1 MSMSKLR
8 VLLSGI
14 LLGVMV
20 ANLSGCV
27 VAEPRE
33 GYYDHD
39 HHRWYHEHAWH
50 PCEEPGAHCG

>member
-1 MSMSKLR
+1 MSKLR
-8 VLLSGI
+8 VFLSSI

-20 ANLSGCV
+20 MNLAGCV

-39 HHRWYHEHAWH
+39 HHRYWHEHGWH
-50 PCEEPGAHCG
+50 NCGPDHDEHCG

>member
-1 MSMSKLR
+1 MAKMR
-8 VLLSGI
+8 VLIGSL
-14 LLGVMV
+14 LLGVMF

-39 HHRWYHEHAWH
+39 HNRWYHEHHWH
-50 PCEEPGAHCG
+50 GCEEPGAICR